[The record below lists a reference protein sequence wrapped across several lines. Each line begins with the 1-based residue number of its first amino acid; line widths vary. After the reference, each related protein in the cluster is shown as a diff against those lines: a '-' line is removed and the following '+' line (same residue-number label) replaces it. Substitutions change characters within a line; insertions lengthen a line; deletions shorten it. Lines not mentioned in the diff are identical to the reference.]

1 MWNTLDEIGSLF
13 KESRTSAGV
22 SLEEASQDTSIPLT
36 ALEQI
41 EEGSIGSFKDI
52 FKLKEYL
59 ESYAKYLGLNG
70 DEIIKTFNEYMFEY
84 TSKIPA
90 SKLEKAIAEKER
102 QEEIDLMETNEIKVM
117 SPYLKPKEKN
127 NAQKYIIITIVIIV
141 LVAIALIWAI
151 KQVEG

>member
-1 MWNTLDEIGSLF
+1 MDEIGSLF

-36 ALEQI
+36 SLEQI

-90 SKLEKAIAEKER
+90 SKLEKAIEEKEK
-102 QEEIDLMETNEIKVM
+102 QEEIELSETNEIKVM

-127 NAQKYIIITIVIIV
+127 SAQKYIILTIVIIV
-141 LVAIALIWAI
+141 LIAIALIWAI